1 MTKPW
6 ASHFLMLAMIHSTS
20 FYLSSVLFF
29 GVLDRYVIRC
39 TNYYRMKE
47 GNNSG
52 EKTDMTM
59 MC

>member
-20 FYLSSVLFF
+20 FYPSSVPFF